1 MSKDNYESNRK
12 FEKSESITFR
22 VGKPVLDELRGEAE
36 HKLKSVNTLVNQ
48 IIKTYVSWHKTAK
61 QAGIG
66 YFDKVLV
73 SDIINLLSDEQLV
86 QLAQQFFNR
95 QINKFFFI

>member
-1 MSKDNYESNRK
+1 MLEENEYSKKR

-48 IIKTYVSWHKTAK
+48 IIKTYVSWH
-61 QAGIG
+61 
-66 YFDKVLV
+66 
-73 SDIINLLSDEQLV
+73 
-86 QLAQQFFNR
+86 
-95 QINKFFFI
+95 

>member
-1 MSKDNYESNRK
+1 MRSNSNDDFK
-12 FEKSESITFR
+12 GKSEKNESITFR
-22 VGKPVLDELRGEAE
+22 IGKPVLDERRQEVE

-73 SDIINLLSDEQLV
+73 SDMINLLSDEQLV
-86 QLAQQFFNR
+86 QLHNS
-95 QINKFFFI
+95 ISNVE